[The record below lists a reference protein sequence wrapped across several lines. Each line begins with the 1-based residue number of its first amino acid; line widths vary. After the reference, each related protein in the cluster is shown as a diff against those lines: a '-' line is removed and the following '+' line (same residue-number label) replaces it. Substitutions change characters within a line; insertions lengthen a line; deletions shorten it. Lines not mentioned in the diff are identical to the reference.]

1 MDRGTWQAVV
11 HKVTEELDTTYNMTK
26 QQQQPLFRESNGNAF
41 ASCWSLFSPVQCG
54 FWVSDIGYLKAI
66 RILCDLMN
74 RKPPT
79 QMSDPNNSNCSAP
92 KAFFFFLMAKTQK
105 QKRLRRD
112 GKNTQ
117 KNVTKKLLM
126 TQITMLMWSLTLS
139 QTSSSV
145 K

>member
-1 MDRGTWQAVV
+1 
-11 HKVTEELDTTYNMTK
+11 
-26 QQQQPLFRESNGNAF
+26 
-41 ASCWSLFSPVQCG
+41 
-54 FWVSDIGYLKAI
+54 
-66 RILCDLMN
+66 MN

-145 K
+145 KYSGP